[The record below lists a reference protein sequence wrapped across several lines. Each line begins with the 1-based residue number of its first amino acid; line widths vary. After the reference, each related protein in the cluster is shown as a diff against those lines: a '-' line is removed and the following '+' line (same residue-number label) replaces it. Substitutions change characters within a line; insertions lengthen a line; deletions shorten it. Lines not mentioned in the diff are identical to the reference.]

1 MKLCVIGGGLSGLV
15 AASTLAPH
23 AEVDCL
29 EARDAAGG
37 CLSSYQRTGYTI
49 ETFYHHCFTGDDHLL
64 GLLDELGLRDRLEW
78 LPGSTGT
85 CAEGT
90 LHPLTTPTEI
100 LRYPLLSM
108 TEKAR
113 LALFSLRSRNTDPRN
128 LDGVTAREYL
138 VERLGESLYESF
150 FEPLLRSKFGP
161 LRDRVSAAWLVSRVA
176 IRSDRGVAG
185 ERLGYLNGGFA
196 LLIDRLVDRLESR
209 GAELHLESPVH
220 RLERDG
226 SGWRVDGERYDA
238 VVATIAPAA
247 LARMGVEGLPALPVQ
262 GAACLT
268 LALDRE
274 VTGGIYWVNMKDEAP
289 YGAVIGH
296 TNLVPRDR
304 YGEDLVYLASYFADT
319 VPPGLE
325 ETMVSDFCRRFGV
338 LPAEIRWRALAVEP
352 CAGPVYTTGYRDR
365 IPETVHDGLFLAGM
379 WTRPNYPERSME
391 GSIRSGEEAAAALLR
406 RCGGG

>member
-1 MKLCVIGGGLSGLV
+1 MIGGGLSGLV
-15 AASTLAPH
+15 ATSTLAPH

-29 EARDAAGG
+29 EARDEPGG
-37 CLSSYQRTGYTI
+37 CLSSYQHTGYTI
-49 ETFYHHCFTGDDHLL
+49 EKFYHHCFTGDDHLL
-64 GLLDELGLRDRLEW
+64 GLLDELGLRGRLKW

-85 CAEGT
+85 CAGGT

-100 LRYPLLSM
+100 LRYPLLSV

-113 LALFSLRSRNTDPRN
+113 LALFALRSQNTDPRD
-128 LDGVTAREYL
+128 LDGISARQYL

-185 ERLGYLNGGFA
+185 ERLGYLDGGFA
-196 LLIDRLVDRLESR
+196 LLIDRLVNRLERR
-209 GAELHLESPVH
+209 GAGLHLESPVH

-247 LARMGVEGLPALPVQ
+247 LARMGVEGLPSLPVQ

-274 VTGGIYWVNMKDEAP
+274 VTGGVYWVNMKDEAP

-304 YGEDLVYLASYFADT
+304 YGEDLVYLASYFSDT

-325 ETMVSDFCRRFGV
+325 EMMVSDFCRRFGV
-338 LPAEIRWRALAVEP
+338 LPAEIRWQALAVEP
-352 CAGPVYTTGYRDR
+352 FAGPVYTTGYRDR

-379 WTRPNYPERSME
+379 WTRENYPERSME
-391 GSIRSGEEAAAALLR
+391 GSVRAGEEAASALLR